1 MDKRARFPIEFK
13 HEVCKYYDNHTG
25 VQTVEKYNITRKSL
39 HRWRNAL
46 GYRNKFFNYNLY
58 TEELQSNVQKRKSK
72 TFLITKKEN
81 TELKDR
87 ITELETRL
95 NNSNLDMQW
104 LKNKLYDI
112 GDAIPPQANN
122 PVIKLRGFS
131 N

>member
-1 MDKRARFPIEFK
+1 MAYKSYTDAFK
-13 HEVCKYYDNHTG
+13 HEVCRYYDNHTG
-25 VQTVEKYNITRKSL
+25 DQTVAKYGVTKNTL
-39 HRWRNAL
+39 HDWRNRY
-46 GYRNKFFNYNLY
+46 GYRNKYYNFNLY
-58 TEELQSNVQKRKSK
+58 TEGLQPVVQKRESKS
-72 TFLITKKEN
+72 FLITKKEN

-112 GDAIPPQANN
+112 GDAIPPQAKN
-122 PVIKLRGFS
+122 PVIKLRGFD

>member
-1 MDKRARFPIEFK
+1 MAYKNYSNEFK

-25 VQTVEKYNITRKSL
+25 VQTIEKYGIERNTL
-39 HRWRNAL
+39 QNWRATL
-46 GYRNKFFNYNLY
+46 GYRNKIFNYNLY
-58 TEELQSNVQKRKSK
+58 TEGLQPIVQKRKSK
-72 TFLITKKEN
+72 SFLITKKEN

-95 NNSNLDMQW
+95 TNSNLDMQW

-112 GDAIPPQANN
+112 GDAIPPQAKN
-122 PVIKLRGFS
+122 PVIKLRGFD